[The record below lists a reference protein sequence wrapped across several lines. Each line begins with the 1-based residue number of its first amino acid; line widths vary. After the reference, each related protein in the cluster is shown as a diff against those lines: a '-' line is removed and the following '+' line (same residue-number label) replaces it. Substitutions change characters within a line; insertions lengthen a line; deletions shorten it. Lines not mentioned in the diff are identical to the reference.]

1 MKQINENWKLKQ
13 NRLTDV
19 EIKLVITSWEK
30 EGQRRKIGVREDGH
44 LESGVLVERGA
55 VKGFESHGMGWQGK
69 EEDRSRISS

>member
-1 MKQINENWKLKQ
+1 M
-13 NRLTDV
+13 RD
-19 EIKLVITSWEK
+19 
-30 EGQRRKIGVREDGH
+30 DGH